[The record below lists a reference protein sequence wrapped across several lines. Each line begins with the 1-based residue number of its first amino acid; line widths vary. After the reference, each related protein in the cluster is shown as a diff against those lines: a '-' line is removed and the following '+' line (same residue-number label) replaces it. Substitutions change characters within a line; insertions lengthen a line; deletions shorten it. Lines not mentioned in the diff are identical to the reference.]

1 MLWETLGAARDL
13 GRLYELGSILMHY
26 GFGDLAGRLGITRAL
41 DRVGKTL
48 HPGRNNTTVHMGSA
62 ERVRCALEDMGPTFV
77 KLGQILST
85 RVDLFAPEWIAQFE
99 KLQDHAAPVPFDAIY
114 SQLAADLG
122 DDPASRFADL
132 DPIALAAGS
141 IAQVH
146 RARLQDGAEVVLKI
160 RRPGIEA
167 VVEADLRLLARL
179 AEVVERESP
188 DLQHFQPRALVRQFA
203 KSLRRELDLGAEC
216 RNAERIAANLRAN
229 EAIVV
234 PRVYW
239 EWTTTR
245 LNVQAYVAGI
255 PGRDLVGV
263 DAAGLDRRLLA
274 RRGAN
279 AVLQMVLQDGFFHAD
294 PHPGNVFYLPENRLA
309 FIDFGMVGRIS
320 RERREQLVDLLYS
333 LAQRDARHA
342 AELLMDWAGNAARV
356 DAQALSMDVD
366 SFIDDFH
373 GLALEQIEVGRLL
386 SDLTALMREHRLAL
400 PPDLALLFK
409 AAISLEGL
417 GRMLDPGFDMVSE
430 ARPFLE
436 RIGRQRRS
444 PRALARTAAKSLREA
459 AALAL
464 DLPGELRRLMKA
476 MDRGAITVHVD
487 VTRLD
492 RAFERMDRAVSRLTM
507 GIVTAALII
516 GSSIVMTVKTE
527 STWLGLP
534 LFGLL
539 GFLAAVACGIWLLV
553 SIARSGRHD

>member
-1 MLWETLGAARDL
+1 MIWETLGAARDL

-26 GFGDLAGRLGITRAL
+26 GFGDMAGRLGITRAL

-48 HPGRNNTTVHMGSA
+48 RPGRNNAAVQMGSA
-62 ERVRCALEDMGPTFV
+62 ERVRRALEDMGPTFV

-85 RVDLFAPEWIAQFE
+85 RVDLFAPEWIAEFE
-99 KLQDHAAPVPFDAIY
+99 KLQDHAAPAPFETVYA
-114 SQLAADLG
+114 QLVEDLG
-122 DDPASRFADL
+122 ADPASLFADL
-132 DPIALAAGS
+132 DPIPLAAGS

-146 RARLQDGAEVVLKI
+146 RARLKDGTEVILKV
-160 RRPGIEA
+160 RRPGIES

-188 DLQHFQPRALVRQFA
+188 DVRHFQPRALVRQFA
-203 KSLRRELDLGAEC
+203 KSLHRELDLATEC
-216 RNAERIAANLRAN
+216 RNPERIAANLGAN
-229 EAIVV
+229 EGIVI
-234 PRVYW
+234 PRVFW

-245 LNVQAYVAGI
+245 LNVQAYLDGI
-255 PGRDLVGV
+255 AGRDLAGV
-263 DAAGLDRRLLA
+263 DKAGLDRQLLA

-294 PHPGNVFYLPENRLA
+294 PHPGNVFYLPQNRLA
-309 FIDFGMVGRIS
+309 FIDFGMVGRVS
-320 RERREQLVDLLYS
+320 RERREQLADLLYS
-333 LAQRDARHA
+333 LALRDADHA
-342 AELLMDWAGNAARV
+342 ADLLMDWAGNAEV
-356 DAQALSMDVD
+356 DRQALSVDVEG
-366 SFIDDFH
+366 FIDDFH
-373 GLALEQIEVGRLL
+373 GVALERIEVGRLL
-386 SDLTALMREHRLAL
+386 GDLTALMREHRLAL

-444 PRALARTAAKSLREA
+444 PRALARMGAKSLRDA

-476 MDRGAITVHVD
+476 MNRGTITVHVD

-492 RAFERMDRAVSRLTM
+492 HSFERMDRAVSRLTM

-527 STWLGLP
+527 TTWLGLP

-539 GFLAAVACGIWLLV
+539 GFLGAVVCGLWLLV
-553 SIARSGRHD
+553 SIIRSGRHD